1 MGRAKHKRS
10 GRDGVR
16 FLALPHTVMD
26 SPAFLELS
34 APAVRL
40 LLDIA
45 RQFDGKNN
53 GRLVACMA
61 AMKSR
66 GWTSNDTLQYARREL
81 EAAGLL
87 ALTRKGARPN
97 KAAWF
102 ALTWAGLDHS
112 SEMDEMKS
120 PASFPRGA
128 YIATPA
134 DAVRAEQARAQEAR
148 RQAKSKAAAR
158 RKECA
163 EAS

>member
-45 RQFDGKNN
+45 RQFDGRNN
-53 GRLVACMA
+53 GRLVACMS
-61 AMKSR
+61 AMQSR
-66 GWTSNDTLQYARREL
+66 GWTSNDTLQCARREL

-87 ALTRKGARPN
+87 VMTRKGARPN

-102 ALTWAGLDHS
+102 ALTWTGLDHS
-112 SEMDEMKS
+112 SEMDEIS
-120 PASFPRGA
+120 PAIYPRGA
-128 YIATPA
+128 YVTTKAE
-134 DAVRAEQARAQEAR
+134 AVRTEQARAQEAR
-148 RQAKSKAAAR
+148 REMKARAHAR
-158 RKECA
+158 RGAQA
-163 EAS
+163 EA